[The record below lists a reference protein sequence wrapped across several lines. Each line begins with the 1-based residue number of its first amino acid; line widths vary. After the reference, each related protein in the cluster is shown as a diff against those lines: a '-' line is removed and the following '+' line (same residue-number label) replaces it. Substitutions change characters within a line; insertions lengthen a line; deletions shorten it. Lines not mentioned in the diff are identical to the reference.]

1 MATDE
6 SKSFP
11 QNVLG
16 DKEDVVHSSEPKQYG
31 RKNRSNR
38 NLSPIYQGVYIP
50 DKRFNAFVDG
60 VMVNMIAEMR
70 RRRMDPLY
78 FRVLD
83 KDGKVEHVPTHRGA
97 RQSRQRNQEAIGGGV
112 IRGLSRIRRFGNSEV
127 QVAGNSTLVR
137 SHYIIGPLDLE
148 ISYGTPEDTK
158 VITSTIPSIAG
169 HGVVEITNDTSE
181 FKTLDFLIDSPEESE
196 IPLAGSKNN
205 RIRRLSKETILN
217 LLKPYTTL
225 ETRLFSMFKKGSKL
239 EDRLENRLFRTLKK
253 SSKFGAH
260 LGNRIFKI
268 FKRAS
273 KNPKIKFK
281 LKKNIKKKISKV
293 PLLKTVHE
301 NVLEDFWDNITV
313 AVSGI
318 TSSTPIRNV
327 SQEEVTEELFS
338 GNLDSTTTKP
348 LPEISQTGISEE
360 LLPDNV
366 DSSTTTNE
374 PSTDGAGLLDLRIGI
389 DNYSNDNEI

>member
-1 MATDE
+1 MLTWVLHVVLLLMTLRGGHAMPAEE
-6 SKSFP
+6 SKSLS

-16 DKEDVVHSSEPKQYG
+16 DKEDDVHSSGPKQYG

-137 SHYIIGPLDLE
+137 SHYIIDPLDLE

-169 HGVVEITNDTSE
+169 HGVVEIANHISE
-181 FKTLDFLIDSPEESE
+181 FKALDFLIDSPEESE
-196 IPLAGSKNN
+196 IPLVD
-205 RIRRLSKETILN
+205 RR
-217 LLKPYTTL
+217 TTASVVL
-225 ETRLFSMFKKGSKL
+225 AKKQFS
-239 EDRLENRLFRTLKK
+239 
-253 SSKFGAH
+253 
-260 LGNRIFKI
+260 
-268 FKRAS
+268 
-273 KNPKIKFK
+273 
-281 LKKNIKKKISKV
+281 V
-293 PLLKTVHE
+293 
-301 NVLEDFWDNITV
+301 
-313 AVSGI
+313 
-318 TSSTPIRNV
+318 
-327 SQEEVTEELFS
+327 
-338 GNLDSTTTKP
+338 
-348 LPEISQTGISEE
+348 
-360 LLPDNV
+360 
-366 DSSTTTNE
+366 
-374 PSTDGAGLLDLRIGI
+374 
-389 DNYSNDNEI
+389 Y